1 MSLWIGVVE
10 LAGNSLMC
18 HYILQT
24 LMFSFHLS
32 TANDLDPVS
41 GAETTSGPGAEDSDS
56 LGQTNKTTTSKTSS
70 ATGPPPP
77 KKKQRKKKKKKKETK
92 KKRDKKKKKKNK

>member
-1 MSLWIGVVE
+1 
-10 LAGNSLMC
+10 MC

-70 ATGPPPP
+70 ATPPPP
-77 KKKQRKKKKKKKETK
+77 TKDKQRKTTFFKKVTQSSSYT
-92 KKRDKKKKKKNK
+92 